1 MKKYI
6 FTVFIILSTVNI
18 YTQEM
23 QISGGTDFGGGVFK
37 VNNDF
42 WFNSEGNL
50 YYFNENTATAFFAP
64 GISFTIRVF
73 PDDNTFSRGFV
84 FRSSIMFMTNGKTLG
99 TYTIGDSHYKYSEKI
114 SETFSISDDLST
126 SMADFGL
133 GESIRYK
140 ISDRLQF
147 HADLGVNFTWMDS
160 EDNEDSGN
168 STLNYL
174 GAGLFSDLAF
184 QVNLT
189 SKLYLELGSNAII
202 NIFSSQ
208 KGKIEAPEL
217 NIKTEYEDTGRFDL
231 ISAAFYIQIG
241 WRFDLKNREASH

>member
-6 FTVFIILSTVNI
+6 FTVFIILCSVNI

-23 QISGGTDFGGGVFK
+23 QLSVGNDFGGGVFK

-42 WFNSEGNL
+42 WFSYGGDN
-50 YYFNENTATAFFAP
+50 YYYNEDSTTTFFAP
-64 GISFTIRVF
+64 GLSFTIRVF

-84 FRSSIMFMTNGKTLG
+84 FRSRVMFITNGKTFG
-99 TYTIGDSHYKYSEKI
+99 TYTIGNSYSSYSEKS
-114 SETFSISDDLST
+114 SENFSISDDFST
-126 SMADFGL
+126 SIMDFGL

-147 HADLGVNFTWMDS
+147 HTDLGVNFTWMDS
-160 EDNEDSGN
+160 EENMDNNS

-189 SKLYLELGSNAII
+189 SKLYLELGSNATV

-208 KGKIEAPEL
+208 KGKIQMPEF
-217 NIKTEYEDTGRFDL
+217 NIKTEYEDTGRLDL
-231 ISAAFYIQIG
+231 VSVAFYIQLG
-241 WRFDLKNREASH
+241 WRYDLKMK